1 MSKALEVGQEIPDF
15 QAKDFEGNPVVKDD
29 FLGGPFVI
37 YFYPKDDTPGCTQEA
52 CDFRDVMES
61 FDDLDVMVIGVSRDN
76 AASHEKFMDKHQLNF
91 PLISDESGEMA
102 KQFGVL
108 DSKGNYIRS
117 TFLCDEDGIVQ
128 WVESPVEVEDHA
140 ERVLEAIEEVLA

>member
-52 CDFRDVMES
+52 CDFRDAMES
-61 FDDLDVMVIGVSRDN
+61 FDDLDVMVIGVSRDD
-76 AASHEKFMDKHQLNF
+76 ATSHESFMDKHQLNF
-91 PLISDESGEMA
+91 PLITDENGEMA
-102 KQFGVL
+102 KKFGVL
-108 DSKGNYIRS
+108 DNNGNYIRS
-117 TFLCDEDGIVQ
+117 TFLCDEDGIIQ
-128 WVESPVEVEDHA
+128 WVESPVSIEGHA
-140 ERVLEAIEEVLA
+140 ERVLDAIEEVLA